1 VISNQDKNR
10 KQLLVEGE
18 DEFHVIGAIMARYD
32 IPLTAFWTNQR
43 KGVDLLIADIPVFLK
58 NKNNDVIGI
67 IVDADTDLTSRW
79 HSLREMLIKNDYQPP
94 LTFPTEGLILNGE
107 KKIGIWIMPDNNL
120 NGMLEDFIAF
130 LIPEDDP
137 LKPIA
142 EAAISDIEG
151 RKINKYTLAHSSK
164 AFIHTWLAW
173 QDPPGRPFGQAITN
187 KSLTIKKEISDRFAA
202 WLKALF
208 IE

>member
-1 VISNQDKNR
+1 VTSNLDKNR

-18 DEFHVIGAIMARYD
+18 DEFHVIGAIMTRYD

-58 NKNNDVIGI
+58 SKNNDVVGI

-79 HSLREMLIKNDYQPP
+79 HPLRDMLIKNGYEPP
-94 LTFPTEGLILNGE
+94 QAFPTDGLILNGD
-107 KKIGIWIMPDNNL
+107 KRIGIWIMPDNNVK
-120 NGMLEDFIAF
+120 GMLEDFIAF

-142 EAAISDIEG
+142 EAAISNIEA
-151 RKINKYTLAHSSK
+151 RKINKYSLAHSSK
-164 AFIHTWLAW
+164 ALIHTWLAW
-173 QDPPGRPFGQAITN
+173 QNPPGRPFGQAITN
-187 KSLTIKKEISDRFAA
+187 KSLTTEKEICDMFAA